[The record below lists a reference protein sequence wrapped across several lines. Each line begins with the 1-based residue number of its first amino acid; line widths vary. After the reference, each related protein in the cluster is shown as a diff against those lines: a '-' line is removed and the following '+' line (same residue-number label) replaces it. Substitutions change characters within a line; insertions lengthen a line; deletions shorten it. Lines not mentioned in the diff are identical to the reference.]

1 MSKRNPRSRQVSAA
15 HLNLVKIGWERS
27 GATQEDFAKE
37 LKIVVSTF
45 KKFLDGKPVDKAIF
59 DKICDVLNLDPNE
72 ISEPIDSSENLPSP
86 FITGNPITDP
96 HYFFGREQEL
106 KRIFQLLNRHPLQ
119 NVAIIGDKRIGK
131 TSLLHYLK
139 NITQTPTNRLR
150 IGQKHDWLT
159 TPNRYRWV
167 FVDFQDANLQSQSGL
182 IQHILKSLQIPLPST
197 CDINYFMQVMPQYL
211 QQPTIILFDEIAT
224 VFQHSPELNDRFWE
238 SLRSLASN
246 SARGNLAYILAT
258 PISPFELAK
267 NYGYSSPFF
276 NIFGYTAT
284 LGAFT
289 LAEAKALIDSA
300 PLVFPTADVEW
311 ILAQSRCLPLVLQ
324 ILCRECWLNLEFGAE
339 ADEDWRTSALEQIA
353 PFLPPTN

>member
-15 HLNLVKIGWERS
+15 QLDPVKIVWNRY
-27 GATQEDFAKE
+27 GATQKDFATVLE
-37 LKIVVSTF
+37 ISVGTF
-45 KKFLDGKPVDKAIF
+45 KNFLDGEPVDKAYF

-86 FITGNPITDP
+86 FITGNPITEP
-96 HYFFGREQEL
+96 RYFFGREREL
-106 KRIFQLLNRHPLQ
+106 NRIFQLLNRHPLQ
-119 NVAIIGDKRIGK
+119 HVAIIGDKRIGK

-139 NITQTPTNRLR
+139 NITQTSTNRLR
-150 IGQKHDWLT
+150 QGQKHDWLT

-167 FVDFQDANLQSQSGL
+167 FVDFQDSNLQSQSGL
-182 IQHILKSLQIPLPST
+182 IQHILKSLQIPRPPT
-197 CDINYFMQVMPQYL
+197 CDINHFMEVMPQYL

-224 VFQHSPELNDRFWE
+224 VFQHSPELDDRFWE

-276 NIFGYTAT
+276 NIFGYTAKLST
-284 LGAFT
+284 FT
-289 LAEAKALIDSA
+289 LEEAKALIDSA
-300 PLVFPTADVEW
+300 PQAFSTADVEW

-324 ILCRECWLNLEFGAE
+324 ILCRECWLNLELE